1 MGIPL
6 LGILG
11 KVLKPAFGFID
22 DITTTD
28 EERLAFKVALTQIEA
43 DLKEVG
49 YDYDKELASARA
61 SVILAEAN
69 SQSWLARNWRPI
81 VMITF
86 AAEIVL
92 ISTGTMDVDSLV
104 QVPEQMWRLLQIGIG
119 GYIVGRSAEKI
130 VPQVFNNKKKE
141 TVTT

>member
-1 MGIPL
+1 MGIL
-6 LGILG
+6 SVLGG
-11 KVLKPAFGFID
+11 VLKPAFGLID
-22 DITTTD
+22 DLHTSD

-49 YDYDKELASARA
+49 YDYDKTLADARA

-69 SQSWLARNWRPI
+69 SQSWLARNWRPL

-86 AAEIVL
+86 AVEIVL

-104 QVPEQMWRLLQIGIG
+104 KVPEQMWRLLQIGIG

-130 VPQVFNNKKKE
+130 VPQVFSKKDDA
-141 TVTT
+141 

>member
-1 MGIPL
+1 MGIL
-6 LGILG
+6 SVLGG
-11 KVLKPAFGFID
+11 VLKPAFGLLD
-22 DITTTD
+22 DMHTSD

-49 YDYDKELASARA
+49 YDYDKTLADARA

-81 VMITF
+81 VMLTF
-86 AAEIVL
+86 GGLIVA
-92 ISTGTMDVDSLV
+92 ISTGATNVEDLAA
-104 QVPEQMWRLLQIGIG
+104 VPEQLWRLLQIGIG

-130 VPQVFNNKKKE
+130 VPQVFNKKDE
-141 TVTT
+141 TA

>member
-6 LGILG
+6 LGLLG

-49 YDYDKELASARA
+49 YDYDKELAAARA
-61 SVILAEAN
+61 SVIIAEAN
-69 SQSWLARNWRPI
+69 SQSWIARNWRPMIMLMFGTLI
-81 VMITF
+81 VMI
-86 AAEIVL
+86 A
-92 ISTGTMDVDSLV
+92 TGTMDVDALSR
-104 QVPEQMWRLLQIGIG
+104 VPDRLWQLMQIGIG

-130 VPQVFNNKKKE
+130 VPQVFNNKEKV
-141 TVTT
+141 TV

>member
-6 LGILG
+6 LGLLG

-43 DLKEVG
+43 DLKQVG

-61 SVILAEAN
+61 SVIIAEAN
-69 SQSWLARNWRPI
+69 SQSWIARNWRPI
-81 VMITF
+81 IMLMFGTLIVMI
-86 AAEIVL
+86 A
-92 ISTGTMDVDSLV
+92 TGTMDVDALSR
-104 QVPEQMWRLLQIGIG
+104 VPDRLWQLMQIGIG

-130 VPQVFNNKKKE
+130 VPQVFNNKRKVE
-141 TVTT
+141 A